1 MAPKGRL
8 GEEWV
13 WEMQHKPWSC
23 LFNTQAEFG
32 QATRHMMGRK
42 GHIGLRF
49 LVRTRKA
56 DTRVI
61 DAQIVWERVP

>member
-1 MAPKGRL
+1 MAHRGRL

-13 WEMQHKPWSC
+13 WETQHKPWSC

-32 QATRHMMGRK
+32 QATGHMMGQK
-42 GHIGLRF
+42 EHMGLRF
-49 LVRTRKA
+49 LIRARKA

-61 DAQIVWERVP
+61 DVQRVWERVP